1 MLRAR
6 LDFRFP
12 SDIFSPNQACEVSC
26 RAGTLKVFP
35 ANFPLRF
42 APRFIFLDKANW
54 FPRAVLQR
62 YFFQHPRTA
71 SAVKLSTVLIVKRKI

>member
-26 RAGTLKVFP
+26 RAGTLEVFP
-35 ANFPLRF
+35 ANFSRRL
-42 APRFIFLDKANW
+42 APRLTLFSTKAKR

-62 YFFQHPRTA
+62 YFST
-71 SAVKLSTVLIVKRKI
+71 SANGFGS